1 MNPLKTVTVGVAVA
15 VASVILAQPAL
26 AASFQRD
33 VGDGIVRYADPAN
46 ELCVRADDTTGTAW
60 VEVTLTRPGV
70 IGKPI
75 VIRDDNIRHPDATCA
90 VLPAFDNV
98 TYRAVHESYW
108 SGRGTV
114 LRGTFTFQT

>member
-1 MNPLKTVTVGVAVA
+1 MNPLRTITVGVAAA

-33 VGDGIVRYADPAN
+33 VGDGVVRYADPTN

-60 VEVTLTRPGV
+60 VEVTVTRPGV
-70 IGKPI
+70 IGIPI
-75 VIRDDNIRHPDATCA
+75 VIRDDNVRHPGATCA
-90 VLPAFDNV
+90 VLAAFEDT
-98 TYRAVHESYW
+98 TYRVDYESYW

-114 LRGTFTFQT
+114 LRGTFRFVN

>member
-1 MNPLKTVTVGVAVA
+1 MVTAGVAA
-15 VASVILAQPAL
+15 ALTSVLLAPPAL

-33 VGDGIVRYADPAN
+33 VGDGIVRYADPTD

-70 IGKPI
+70 IGQPV
-75 VIRDDNIRHPDATCA
+75 VIRDDNVRHPGATCV
-90 VLPAFDNV
+90 VLTAFED
-98 TYRAVHESYW
+98 TAFRAEYESYW

-114 LRGTFTFQT
+114 LRGAFPFES

>member
-33 VGDGIVRYADPAN
+33 VGDGIVRYADPTN

-70 IGKPI
+70 IGRPI
-75 VIRDDNIRHPDATCA
+75 VIRDDNIRHPGATCE
-90 VLPAFDNV
+90 VLTAFENA
-98 TYRAVHESYW
+98 TYRADYESYW

-114 LRGTFTFQT
+114 LRGTFQFGT

>member
-1 MNPLKTVTVGVAVA
+1 MNLLKTITVGVAAA
-15 VASVILAQPAL
+15 VASVTLAQPAL

-33 VGDGIVRYADPAN
+33 VGDGVVRYADPTN

-70 IGKPI
+70 IGRPV
-75 VIRDDNIRHPDATCA
+75 VIRDDNIKHPGAICE
-90 VLPAFDNV
+90 VLTAFEDV
-98 TYRAVHESYW
+98 TYRADYESYW

-114 LRGTFTFQT
+114 LRGSFQFRT

>member
-1 MNPLKTVTVGVAVA
+1 MNPLKVITVGVAAA
-15 VASVILAQPAL
+15 VASVIFTQPAL

-33 VGDGIVRYADPAN
+33 VGDGIVRYADPTN

-75 VIRDDNIRHPDATCA
+75 VIRDDDIRHPGATCE
-90 VLPAFDNV
+90 VLTAFEDV
-98 TYRAVHESYW
+98 TYRAEYESYW
-108 SGRGTV
+108 SGRGTI
-114 LRGTFTFQT
+114 LRGTFSFRS

>member
-1 MNPLKTVTVGVAVA
+1 MNPLKMITAGVAAA
-15 VASVILAQPAL
+15 VASVVFAPPAL

-70 IGKPI
+70 IGKPL
-75 VIRDDNIRHPDATCA
+75 VIRDDNIRHPGATCE
-90 VLPAFDNV
+90 VLTAFEDV
-98 TYRAVHESYW
+98 TYRADYKSYW
-108 SGRGTV
+108 SGRGTI
-114 LRGTFTFQT
+114 LRGTFSFGT

>member
-33 VGDGIVRYADPAN
+33 VGDGIVRYADPTN

-70 IGKPI
+70 IGRPI
-75 VIRDDNIRHPDATCA
+75 VIRDDNIRHPGATCA
-90 VLPAFDNV
+90 VLTAFEDV
-98 TYRAVHESYW
+98 TYRADYESYW

-114 LRGTFTFQT
+114 LRGTFQFGI